1 MSENENGTEKTLEPT
16 EKRIREARERG
27 EVARSRELGS
37 AAVTIGTAAALM
49 YAGRGIA
56 GQMAEILRDSFRVD
70 RATLDDPGL
79 MVSAM
84 GHSTLQALSAI
95 TPILAVSATAAV
107 LAPLALG
114 GFIFSPQALAP
125 DFSRLDPL
133 SGLGRVFGSKG
144 LVELAKALLKLVV
157 VGTLTVTVT
166 HQMMGEMLRLGSLPT
181 EIGIGRAAGLVVRA
195 FLYMSSGL
203 LLIAAVDAPYQW
215 WSYRNR
221 LMMTRQEVR
230 DEMKESEGRPEIK
243 AKIRQLRQRY
253 AKQRMMRKVPT
264 ASVVVTNPTHY
275 AVALYYEPAKAGA
288 PRVVA
293 KGKDLVASEIRR
305 IALENNVPLFE
316 APPLARAIYAT
327 TEIDH
332 EIPRGLYVAVAQ
344 VLSYVFQVK
353 KLTPHRAAKL
363 RRPAPVVGE
372 EFAKYT
378 KDEGAP

>member
-56 GQMAEILRDSFRVD
+56 GPMAEILRDSFRVD

>member
-1 MSENENGTEKTLEPT
+1 MAENENGTEKTLEPT

-37 AAVTIGTAAALM
+37 AAVTIGTAAALL

-56 GQMAEILRDSFRVD
+56 RQMAEILRDSLRID
-70 RATLDDPGL
+70 RASLDDPGL

-125 DFSRLDPL
+125 DFGRLDPL

-157 VGTLTVTVT
+157 VGALTVSVT
-166 HQMMGEMLRLGSLPT
+166 HQMMGEMLHLGSLPT
-181 EIGIGRAAGLVVRA
+181 EIGIGRAAGLIVRA

-215 WSYRNR
+215 WSFRNR

-275 AVALYYEPAKAGA
+275 AVALYYEPAKPGA

-293 KGKDLVASEIRR
+293 KGKDLVAGEIRR
-305 IALENNVPLFE
+305 IALESNVPLFE

-378 KDEGAP
+378 TDEGAP

>member
-221 LMMTRQEVR
+221 LMMTLQEVR

>member
-157 VGTLTVTVT
+157 VGTLTVSVT
-166 HQMMGEMLRLGSLPT
+166 HQMMGEMLKLGSLPT

>member
-157 VGTLTVTVT
+157 VGTLTVSVT
-166 HQMMGEMLRLGSLPT
+166 HQMMGEMLKLGSLPT
-181 EIGIGRAAGLVVRA
+181 EIGIGRAAGLIVRA

-372 EFAKYT
+372 EFAKYAT
-378 KDEGAP
+378 DEGAP

>member
-157 VGTLTVTVT
+157 VGTLTVSVT
-166 HQMMGEMLRLGSLPT
+166 HQMMGEMLKLGSLPT

-221 LMMTRQEVR
+221 LMMTLQEVR